1 MLLEYH
7 YQTGQATFNSNKN
20 VIDKTPT
27 SVVDTTTMKKKVS
40 NFNGIHKN
48 VNNRLMTNSYW
59 CRDQNFRKYFE
70 MRKKNGIEPSTD
82 VNTYYNK
89 DKAAPYWNSHI
100 QMDDMLSRVS
110 EIK

>member
-7 YQTGQATFNSNKN
+7 YQTGQATFNPNN
-20 VIDKTPT
+20 TVVDKTPT

-48 VNNRLMTNSYW
+48 VNNRLMTTSYW

-70 MRKKNGIEPSTD
+70 TRKRHGIEPSTD
-82 VNTYYNK
+82 YNK
-89 DKAAPYWNSHI
+89 FYNRDKAEQYYEGLIKQYN
-100 QMDDMLSRVS
+100 MVS
-110 EIK
+110 EARHVK